1 MLQRTMFACR
11 VLVGQYTKGEPYY
24 CMPPGK
30 DGTHYDS
37 CVNDVREPIVYVVFK
52 HSQVYPEF
60 LITYG
65 KSRLASTVSI
75 SPSHKANNV
84 ISGSTSTA
92 ETLATA
98 SIPTIRKP
106 HFASLDLSVKSAKNA
121 APESEVCIPPKPTQ
135 GLTSLSRLQNE
146 SYHDLCTS
154 LAIPVFSSSDNLL
167 LATKPSLSDNT
178 VQSGVA
184 RNQQEPSTVCTSSF
198 QESSFRDLEFT
209 DSLIDSS
216 DLFSCSS
223 DKAKIFDSSPST
235 SSPETKSKTSGP
247 WETSCSSAHKQAW
260 FDSSLSGALVS
271 FEETH
276 PIKNASES
284 MTFFD
289 DVFNEGQTA
298 SSPHKAHSIV
308 SSSTSTVKEFLTS
321 KPDQLSSTE
330 LSQKSGQDLLRPG
343 KIPVF
348 SNSNQQLLILG
359 KPALTDRSIHSN
371 PDLVPTQTS
380 QESQK
385 PASHREVVTNS
396 SHPLSTPSSTAWAR
410 NHHSASASSELSTM
424 YKTSSSAA
432 DQRSRSDSSLSSS
445 SVSFYEAQPSALSST
460 QTPSKHSSRQQASG
474 RKDDLKA
481 NSTQQNCVVQ

>member
-1 MLQRTMFACR
+1 MFACR
-11 VLVGQYTKGEPYY
+11 VLVGQYAKGEPYY
-24 CMPPGK
+24 HMPPGK

-37 CVNDVREPIVYVVFK
+37 CVNDVREPTVYVVFK

-75 SPSHKANNV
+75 SSSHKANNV

-106 HFASLDLSVKSAKNA
+106 RFASLDLSVKSAKNA
-121 APESEVCIPPKPTQ
+121 APKSEVCIPPKPTQ
-135 GLTSLSRLQNE
+135 GLTSLSRLLNE
-146 SYHDLCTS
+146 SDHDLCTS

-209 DSLIDSS
+209 HSLIDSS
-216 DLFSCSS
+216 DLFTCSS
-223 DKAKIFDSSPST
+223 DKAKIFDASPST
-235 SSPETKSKTSGP
+235 SSPEMKSKTSGP
-247 WETSCSSAHKQAW
+247 CEISCSSAHKQAW
-260 FDSSLSGALVS
+260 FDVSLSGALVS

-276 PIKNASES
+276 PTKNAGKS
-284 MTFFD
+284 MTIFD
-289 DVFNEGQTA
+289 DVFKGGQTE
-298 SSPHKAHSIV
+298 SSPHKAHSIMF
-308 SSSTSTVKEFLTS
+308 SSTSTAKESLSS
-321 KPDQLSSTE
+321 KPAQLSK
-330 LSQKSGQDLLRPG
+330 KSGQDLL
-343 KIPVF
+343 F
-348 SNSNQQLLILG
+348 SDSNQQLL
-359 KPALTDRSIHSN
+359 KPSLTDRSIHSN

-410 NHHSASASSELSTM
+410 NHHSASASSKLSTM

-445 SVSFYEAQPSALSST
+445 SVSFYVAQPPALSST
-460 QTPSKHSSRQQASG
+460 QTPSKHSSRQQAPG

-481 NSTQQNCVVQ
+481 NSTQKNCVVQ